1 MNHEQ
6 LCKIEQQ
13 LQNAKSNSV
22 EIFVKGSGSYSIT
35 GEYHRDENSD
45 LIRLTRGISTHY
57 IDIESVSAIGVRH
70 NERIHRYTEE
80 HSKAGDEHSQQA
92 SEI

>member
-1 MNHEQ
+1 MKHEQ
-6 LCKIEQQ
+6 LCKIEEDLRHKNTQF
-13 LQNAKSNSV
+13 V
-22 EIFVKGSGSYSIT
+22 EIFFNGSTLNSIA

-70 NERIHRYTEE
+70 NEHIHRYTEQN
-80 HSKAGDEHSQQA
+80 S
-92 SEI
+92 